1 MKGAC
6 IASANKWVSPT
17 PSKWHVPP
25 DERWLSSGGAFFF
38 PSFCSLFLLEK
49 CFEIVK
55 NQRSLVICSLN
66 QIKSLF
72 FIAIYLV
79 LNPLLNLFSFLD
91 I

>member
-6 IASANKWVSPT
+6 VASASKWVSPT
-17 PSKWHVPP
+17 PFRWHVPP

-38 PSFCSLFLLEK
+38 PPLFSLFLLEK

-55 NQRSLVICSLN
+55 NQRSLVICSLY

-79 LNPLLNLFSFLD
+79 LNPLLNLFSSLG